1 MLTTATTLIIL
12 DTRYKKKTN
21 LFSVK
26 LRVTYQREQ
35 RYFTTR
41 ISLSEEDWN
50 KMNSSRPGE
59 QLRTTKLKLNL
70 LQAKAEEIIQKMTH
84 FSFDRFEELLSGNQ
98 SKLNTVYNVFEEYI
112 AKLSQDDRV
121 GTASSFKNALQS
133 LKKFRESLQFSQIDV
148 QFLEAYESWI
158 LKQGNTL
165 TTVGFYLRSLRAIF
179 NFAIEKGITSQ
190 ELYPFGKRKY
200 QIPQGRN
207 IKKALSIEELEKI
220 FSYPAEE
227 GSNEDKAKDFWLFS
241 YMCNG
246 MNMKDI
252 CRLKYQ
258 NIKGNIFTFVRAK
271 TERTSRSNIRTIE
284 VMITDDIKRIISKWG
299 NKDQNPTNYIF
310 PILYEGISPEKEVST
325 IRQFIKNTNK
335 WMKRIAEKLG
345 IDKTITTYVAR
356 HSFSTFL
363 KQKGASTE
371 FIQESLGHQD
381 KRTTENYLGSFD
393 EETKLKYANLLT
405 SFKKKNN

>member
-246 MNMKDI
+246 MNMKDV

-345 IDKTITTYVAR
+345 IDKNITTYVAR

-393 EETKLKYANLLT
+393 EDTKLKYARLLT
-405 SFKKKNN
+405 SFKRDK